1 MADEVT
7 ANTSGPTS
15 TVAQGKGKEKAPVVQ
30 DMSMDE
36 EEDSSEGET
45 GAEDEVSA
53 FQIFQSFPLRGL
65 YLAFANTFL
74 ACANRYQKN
83 VREILSSVSLK

>member
-53 FQIFQSFPLRGL
+53 FKFSNPFPFVGFTWRSLIHL
-65 YLAFANTFL
+65 WLAQTDTRRTYVKSCL
-74 ACANRYQKN
+74 QYH
-83 VREILSSVSLK
+83 